1 MHMSDEIQ
9 QGASVEA
16 PKPEEAKTE
25 APVAPDA
32 PKGDASDVEQNKVMA
47 IVGYIIPILFF
58 VPMLSEK
65 KSPFGMYHANQQL
78 SLLIAAIIVQIVGT
92 VIPILGWFIILPLG
106 MIAVVVLA
114 ILGIVNAAKGETK
127 SLPIIGG
134 FSIIK

>member
-1 MHMSDEIQ
+1 MQ
-9 QGASVEA
+9 QGAPVEA
-16 PKPEEAKTE
+16 PKTEIPTTVVPE
-25 APVAPDA
+25 APKA
-32 PKGDASDVEQNKVMA
+32 DASDVEQNKVMA

-114 ILGIVNAAKGETK
+114 ILGIINAAKGEMK
-127 SLPIIGG
+127 PLPIIGG
-134 FSIIK
+134 YSIIK